1 MVDKNELIIRN
12 DSYDS
17 GNSFNEND
25 DYNDD
30 QYILLDMGFDK
41 AYIKKIYSF
50 LKPNN
55 IENAIFMMTKDN
67 GLYNHNFF
75 SRKSG
80 DSNLCYLCGEE
91 KKFHQNFNHKED
103 NFNEKNYDSEL
114 DVIERKSSID
124 EELFLC
130 NICGDEYPKNQMEK
144 NDKCPSYYCKNC
156 WYSYLKEK
164 IENNIVGNI
173 KCMDNCKN
181 ILSTDFIL
189 KFISNDKKLLDK
201 FNIFKNK
208 LEILNDPNKVF
219 CPHPNCESYGIKK
232 KDTHFIQ
239 CQIGH
244 KFCSECMGDW
254 HEGNSCEKKL
264 EDEFKIWAKNKIVK
278 KCPKCQMWTEKNEG
292 CNHMTCAECKYQW
305 CWLCGKKYYEGHYT
319 QGECNGLQFFKPKSE
334 EEILQRL
341 NENKQIMNEVREL
354 QIAQGRNFNL
364 SPEEGQYF
372 IKPWGMP
379 YDDEI
384 EINYFLIPIYL
395 LIYFF
400 GDICL
405 FGCGVMLTVY
415 FYNDGLLIECIYWGT
430 ILMMLP
436 IFIAYSSLVFCIK
449 FLFSLPCLFY
459 PPLIK
464 KYAKWWMAN
473 MFSRTGNPCLEDFI
487 CIEL

>member
-1 MVDKNELIIRN
+1 
-12 DSYDS
+12 
-17 GNSFNEND
+17 
-25 DYNDD
+25 
-30 QYILLDMGFDK
+30 
-41 AYIKKIYSF
+41 
-50 LKPNN
+50 
-55 IENAIFMMTKDN
+55 
-67 GLYNHNFF
+67 
-75 SRKSG
+75 
-80 DSNLCYLCGEE
+80 
-91 KKFHQNFNHKED
+91 
-103 NFNEKNYDSEL
+103 
-114 DVIERKSSID
+114 
-124 EELFLC
+124 
-130 NICGDEYPKNQMEK
+130 
-144 NDKCPSYYCKNC
+144 
-156 WYSYLKEK
+156 
-164 IENNIVGNI
+164 
-173 KCMDNCKN
+173 
-181 ILSTDFIL
+181 
-189 KFISNDKKLLDK
+189 
-201 FNIFKNK
+201 
-208 LEILNDPNKVF
+208 
-219 CPHPNCESYGIKK
+219 
-232 KDTHFIQ
+232 
-239 CQIGH
+239 
-244 KFCSECMGDW
+244 
-254 HEGNSCEKKL
+254 
-264 EDEFKIWAKNKIVK
+264 
-278 KCPKCQMWTEKNEG
+278 
-292 CNHMTCAECKYQW
+292 MTCAECKYQW

-395 LIYFF
+395 IIYFF

-415 FYNDGLLIECIYWGT
+415 FYNEGLLIECVYWVT

>member
-1 MVDKNELIIRN
+1 MVDKNNLINSNEI
-12 DSYDS
+12 YDNNRYS
-17 GNSFNEND
+17 IYENE

-103 NFNEKNYDSEL
+103 NFDEKKYDSEL
-114 DVIERKSSID
+114 DVIDRTNSID

-181 ILSTDFIL
+181 ILTTDFIL
-189 KFISNDKKLLDK
+189 KFISNDEKLLEK
-201 FNIFKNK
+201 FNLFKNK

-232 KDTHFIQ
+232 KNTHFIE
-239 CQIGH
+239 CQKGH
-244 KFCSECMGDW
+244 KFCSECMGNW
-254 HEGNSCEKKL
+254 HEGNSCEKK
-264 EDEFKIWAKNKIVK
+264 N
-278 KCPKCQMWTEKNEG
+278 N
-292 CNHMTCAECKYQW
+292 
-305 CWLCGKKYYEGHYT
+305 
-319 QGECNGLQFFKPKSE
+319 
-334 EEILQRL
+334 
-341 NENKQIMNEVREL
+341 
-354 QIAQGRNFNL
+354 
-364 SPEEGQYF
+364 
-372 IKPWGMP
+372 
-379 YDDEI
+379 
-384 EINYFLIPIYL
+384 
-395 LIYFF
+395 
-400 GDICL
+400 GDI
-405 FGCGVMLTVY
+405 G
-415 FYNDGLLIECIYWGT
+415 
-430 ILMMLP
+430 
-436 IFIAYSSLVFCIK
+436 
-449 FLFSLPCLFY
+449 
-459 PPLIK
+459 
-464 KYAKWWMAN
+464 
-473 MFSRTGNPCLEDFI
+473 
-487 CIEL
+487 